1 MTIALVGYTGFV
13 GTNIDL
19 NGNID
24 KKYNSKNITDAF
36 GTNPDL
42 LIYSGVRA
50 EKFLANKEPER
61 DLETIKEAF
70 ENIKK
75 INPKKLVLI
84 STIDVYKNPVN
95 VDENSKIDTEDLH
108 PYGLNRYYLEQ
119 WVEEKFEDCLIV
131 RLPGLYGENL
141 KKNFI
146 YDLVNIIPAMLTEAK
161 FNELCEKN
169 DFIKN
174 YYKKQDNGFY
184 KSIEIN
190 EDERKELKKYFR
202 EIGFS
207 ALNFTD
213 SRGSFQFYNLG
224 YLWDHIQLALNNNI
238 KKLNIATEPITINEI
253 YRSIYNEDFSNEVA
267 NIVPNYNYKTVNYK
281 CFNGENGYIFNKEF
295 VINDIKEF
303 IMKKL

>member
-13 GTNIDL
+13 GSNIDL
-19 NGNID
+19 KGNID
-24 KKYNSKNITDAF
+24 KKYNSKNIKDAF
-36 GTNPDL
+36 GTNPDI

-61 DLETIKEAF
+61 DLHNIREAV

-84 STIDVYKNPVN
+84 STIDVYKNPVDVN
-95 VDENSKIDTEDLH
+95 EESKIDTEDLH
-108 PYGLNRYYLEQ
+108 PYGLNRYYLEK
-119 WVEEKFEDCLIV
+119 WVEENFEDHLIV

-146 YDLVNIIPAMLTEAK
+146 YDLINIIPTMLTEAK

-184 KSIEIN
+184 ECIEIN
-190 EDERKELKKYFR
+190 EDERKELKNYFR

-213 SRGSFQFYNLG
+213 SRGKFQFYNLS
-224 YLWDHIQLALNNNI
+224 YLWEHIQTALNNGI
-238 KKLNIATEPITINEI
+238 KKLNIATEPVSINEI
-253 YRSIYNEDFSNEVA
+253 YRSIYSKNFSNEVA
-267 NIVPNYNYKTVNYK
+267 KSVPNYDYRTIHWE
-281 CFNGENGYIFNKEF
+281 CFAGENG
-295 VINDIKEF
+295 
-303 IMKKL
+303 